1 MLHFPAMLIRTIALL
16 VLLASTLAYGQP
28 LSLPA
33 QVKSARKVFIENEA
47 GDTSVLDS
55 AHLVLASSRFNWVDD
70 KGTADLVFSFNRNAS
85 TASRTVK
92 GDAISIAIRNTYTLE
107 VTDEHGTIIWKSS
120 TDLSNS
126 NVRKDR
132 TERSWIEYLHHHPAA
147 QLVDK
152 FLAAT
157 EQSR

>member
-1 MLHFPAMLIRTIALL
+1 MLIRRIVLSA
-16 VLLASTLAYGQP
+16 LLASTLTYGQQ

-33 QVKSARKVFIENEA
+33 QVKSARRIFIENEA

-55 AHLVLASSRFNWVDD
+55 AHLALASSRFNWVDD
-70 KGTADLVFSFNRNAS
+70 KDTADLVFTFNRNAS

-92 GDAISIAIRNTYTLE
+92 GDSISIAIRNTYTLE
-107 VTDEHGTIIWKSS
+107 VTDQHGTIIWKSS

-147 QLVDK
+147 QLVNK
-152 FLAAT
+152 FLAAA